1 MADICGECL
10 KLDWNNKEKYSSKN
24 KYYCNELRKYVE
36 PTDRACRYYSYDRNH
51 NKKDD
56 GGFKPSG
63 CSFSVIVRDILG
75 YADDCELL
83 NILRTFRETVLKSNK
98 QYLPILLEYDQISP
112 LITSSIQ
119 KDENK
124 QRFCLE
130 FVQNFLAPF
139 ANIFKSGNVD
149 LAILYYR
156 GMFNA
161 LKARFGFSD
170 IEIDLNASYEME
182 TLGKGR
188 IRTLEASEC

>member
-10 KLDWNNKEKYSSKN
+10 KLDWNNKERWTSKDR
-24 KYYCNELRKYVE
+24 YYCKELGKYVE
-36 PTDRACRYYSYDRNH
+36 PTDRSCRYYSYDRNH

-83 NILRTFRETVLKSNK
+83 SLLRSFRENVLKK
-98 QYLPILLEYDQISP
+98 DEQYLPILLEYDQVSP
-112 LITSSIQ
+112 LISTSIQ
-119 KDENK
+119 EDKNK
-124 QRFCLE
+124 QKFCLE

-139 ANIFKSGNVD
+139 ANIFKSGNIE
-149 LAILYYR
+149 LAILYYK

-170 IEIDLNASYEME
+170 IEIDLNVPYEIE

-188 IRTLEASEC
+188 IRTPKTSEC